1 MGEDEESGS
10 AMAPVSRTGGR
21 VRCYAPI
28 PHPPQLPELSER
40 VQTCLENG
48 LYTYQYSSLMA
59 FDSEQDKRHKCCK
72 SLSMKPQNS
81 S

>member
-1 MGEDEESGS
+1 MGEDEESAS
-10 AMAPVSRTGGR
+10 AMTPVSRSGGR

-48 LYTYQYSSLMA
+48 T
-59 FDSEQDKRHKCCK
+59 DSPSRRRKE
-72 SLSMKPQNS
+72 N
-81 S
+81 

>member
-1 MGEDEESGS
+1 MGEDEESTS
-10 AMAPVSRTGGR
+10 AMTPVSRSGGR

-48 LYTYQYSSLMA
+48 TIAHARGPSLLVSPHEFLLFRASRSSTA
-59 FDSEQDKRHKCCK
+59 RIHQ
-72 SLSMKPQNS
+72 
-81 S
+81 

>member
-1 MGEDEESGS
+1 MSVMGEDDESAG
-10 AMAPVSRTGGR
+10 AMTPVSRSGGR

-48 LYTYQYSSLMA
+48 TY
-59 FDSEQDKRHKCCK
+59 
-72 SLSMKPQNS
+72 P
-81 S
+81 

>member
-1 MGEDEESGS
+1 MSLMGEDEESGS
-10 AMAPVSRTGGR
+10 AMTPVSRSGGR

-48 LYTYQYSSLMA
+48 RYSS
-59 FDSEQDKRHKCCK
+59 K
-72 SLSMKPQNS
+72 
-81 S
+81 

>member
-1 MGEDEESGS
+1 MGEDEESTS
-10 AMAPVSRTGGR
+10 AMTPVSRSGGR

-48 LYTYQYSSLMA
+48 V
-59 FDSEQDKRHKCCK
+59 
-72 SLSMKPQNS
+72 
-81 S
+81 

>member
-1 MGEDEESGS
+1 MGEDEESAS
-10 AMAPVSRTGGR
+10 AMTPVSRSGGR

-48 LYTYQYSSLMA
+48 KYFPLLDRKQLTYRFL
-59 FDSEQDKRHKCCK
+59 E
-72 SLSMKPQNS
+72 
-81 S
+81 

>member
-1 MGEDEESGS
+1 MSLMGEDEESGS
-10 AMAPVSRTGGR
+10 AMTPVSRSGGR

-48 LYTYQYSSLMA
+48 KYSS
-59 FDSEQDKRHKCCK
+59 EQTHKSYIFCLNRT
-72 SLSMKPQNS
+72 SGTSITRIYQ
-81 S
+81 

>member
-1 MGEDEESGS
+1 MSLMGEDEESGS
-10 AMAPVSRTGGR
+10 AITPVSRSGGR

-48 LYTYQYSSLMA
+48 MYSVKFQMQTIE
-59 FDSEQDKRHKCCK
+59 FDF
-72 SLSMKPQNS
+72 P
-81 S
+81 

>member
-1 MGEDEESGS
+1 MGDEEESAS
-10 AMAPVSRTGGR
+10 AMTPVSRSGGR

-48 LYTYQYSSLMA
+48 K
-59 FDSEQDKRHKCCK
+59 DSPSHQRKQLGFFLFE
-72 SLSMKPQNS
+72 
-81 S
+81 